1 VNAGSDLV
9 GGSTPAA
16 SGGAAQPAPPWQ
28 PGTVRQAGTQ
38 PDALS
43 PASVAGQAGSVAPF
57 DGGLAGHTAA
67 WLWSYRESAHT
78 RAAYQRD
85 VADFVAWCERI
96 GVQVLAVRRP
106 HLDAYAASLT
116 QVANPRTGRVLSAS
130 TIARR
135 LAALSSWY
143 GYLVDAGLL
152 AHNPVARVRRP
163 RLDRDHTAT
172 VGLSATEAAAL
183 LRAAEQ
189 DEVLGRACAEPLA
202 GLLVQLGARVS
213 EVCALDVTDLG
224 HDSGHRTV
232 RLRMKGGKTR
242 TRAVPPRLAAAVD
255 AYLGGRSDGPLFRTA
270 TGERVDR
277 HTVYRFV
284 RRAARAAGI
293 AAADRIT
300 PHSLRHAWATVA
312 RQRGASLE
320 ERQYALGHADPRTTQ
335 RYDRA
340 RASLDRDPSYLVA
353 GAVTSDDT

>member
-1 VNAGSDLV
+1 MSGVNADL
-9 GGSTPAA
+9 AR
-16 SGGAAQPAPPWQ
+16 GAA
-28 PGTVRQAGTQ
+28 
-38 PDALS
+38 PDAGATPR
-43 PASVAGQAGSVAPF
+43 PAVAGEFGAIAPF
-57 DGGLAGHTAA
+57 DGGLAGYTAA

-85 VADFVAWCERI
+85 VADFVAWCERA

-106 HLDAYAASLT
+106 HVDAYAAGLT
-116 QVANPRTGRVLSAS
+116 QVANPRTGRALAAS

-152 AHNPVARVRRP
+152 ATNPVARVRRP
-163 RLDRDHTAT
+163 RLDRDHTST
-172 VGLSATEAAAL
+172 VGLSAAEAAAL

-189 DEVLGRACAEPLA
+189 DEVLGPACAAPLA
-202 GLLVQLGARVS
+202 GFLVQLGARVS
-213 EVCALDVTDLG
+213 EVCALDVPDLG
-224 HDSGHRTV
+224 YDSGHRTV

-242 TRAVPPRLAAAVD
+242 IRAVPPRLATAID
-255 AYLGGRSDGPLFRTA
+255 AYLGGRADGPLFRTVA
-270 TGERVDR
+270 GERVDR

-293 AAADRIT
+293 AAAERIT

-353 GAVTSDDT
+353 GAVTET